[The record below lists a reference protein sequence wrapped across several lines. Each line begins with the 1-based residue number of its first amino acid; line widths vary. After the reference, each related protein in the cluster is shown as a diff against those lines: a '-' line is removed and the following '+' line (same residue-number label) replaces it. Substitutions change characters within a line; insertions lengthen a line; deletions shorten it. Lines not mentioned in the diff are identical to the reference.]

1 MAILEQFEWVVRNV
15 SFFTDEPASQ
25 EGDQHP
31 FVIRDIHTKLP
42 KKVTK
47 LFDDAHYA
55 EATFHAAKF
64 VDRRVA
70 KMSGLELSG
79 AALMQQAFNDKNPK
93 MALNALSNETEKTEQ
108 KGYMSLFVGL
118 VWAIRNPRGH
128 DASIRDEQSLCLE
141 HLSFI
146 SMLMRRLEE
155 AGQTF

>member
-1 MAILEQFEWVVRNV
+1 MATLEQFERVVRNA
-15 SFFTDEPASQ
+15 SFFTDEPVSE

-42 KKVTK
+42 RKTQK

-64 VDRRVA
+64 LDRRVA

-79 AALMQQAFNDKNPK
+79 AALMQHAFSDKTPK
-93 MALNALSNETEKTEQ
+93 LALNTLSNETEKTEQ

-128 DASIRDEQSLCLE
+128 EATIRDEQTLCLE

-155 AGQTF
+155 AGYAF

>member
-1 MAILEQFEWVVRNV
+1 MVPLEHFERLVRNV
-15 SFFTDEPASQ
+15 SFFTDEPASE

-31 FVIRDIHTKLP
+31 FMIRDIHTKLP
-42 KKVTK
+42 KKVRK
-47 LFDDAHYA
+47 LFDDSHYA

-70 KMSGLELSG
+70 KMAGLELTG
-79 AALMQQAFNDKNPK
+79 APLMQQAFTEKNPK
-93 MALNALSNETEKTEQ
+93 LAFNTLSSETERNEQ

-128 DASIRDEQSLCLE
+128 ESSIRDEQSLCLE
-141 HLSFI
+141 HLGFI

-155 AGQTF
+155 AGHTF